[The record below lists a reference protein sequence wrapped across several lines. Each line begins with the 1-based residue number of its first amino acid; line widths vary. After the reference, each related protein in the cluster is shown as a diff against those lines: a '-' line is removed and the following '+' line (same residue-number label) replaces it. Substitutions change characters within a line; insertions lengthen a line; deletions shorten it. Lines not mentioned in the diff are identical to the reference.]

1 MRSSRLPLDHQPLS
15 LLIPTPRVNVLKIGV
30 GFKTLMNGS
39 FEAYVPQLI
48 AGLFGLIV
56 GSFANVCIHRIP
68 LEQSIV
74 FPPSR
79 CPKCQSRIAPWHN
92 LPVVSWLLLGGRC
105 ASCRQPISRRYP
117 LVEAVHGAGFFG
129 VVHNFGLSPFTPV
142 LLFFFTSMVV
152 LALID
157 WDHQILPDVITLPG
171 IAVGIATTFVP
182 GALVTWKES
191 VLSAVLGFVAFFLV
205 ANGYSKVRGIEGL
218 GMGDWKLAAMMGAF
232 LGARPLLV
240 TVFLGSLSGMTYG
253 IVQALRLRRQNPM
266 TEPLDALQSTD
277 LPAPGEGLASSE
289 PSLEAEASETDLPPP
304 SIGQYRLPFG
314 TFLAASA
321 VVVLF
326 WGDSILSWYSSFFPA

>member
-1 MRSSRLPLDHQPLS
+1 MRSSRLALDHQPLS
-15 LLIPTPRVNVLKIGV
+15 LLIPTGGVNVRKTGV
-30 GFKTLMNGS
+30 GFKTLMSGS

-74 FPPSR
+74 FPASR

-92 LPVVSWLLLGGRC
+92 LPVVSWLFLFGRC
-105 ASCRQPISRRYP
+105 ASCREPISLRYP
-117 LVEAVHGAGFFG
+117 VVEAIHGAGFVG

-142 LLFFFTSMVV
+142 LLFFFTSMIV

-171 IAVGIATTFVP
+171 IVVGLATTFVP
-182 GALVTWKES
+182 GALVTFKES
-191 VLSAVLGFVAFFLV
+191 ALSALLGFIAFFLV

-240 TVFLGSLSGMTYG
+240 TVFLGSLTGMTYG
-253 IVQALRLRRQNPM
+253 IVQALRLRRLDPVSRPVDAVPS
-266 TEPLDALQSTD
+266 TEP
-277 LPAPGEGLASSE
+277 PAPSE
-289 PSLEAEASETDLPPP
+289 PQETSEEPREDSETSETALP

-314 TFLAASA
+314 TFLAGSA
-321 VVVLF
+321 VIVLF
-326 WGDSILSWYSSFFPA
+326 WGEPILSWYSSFFPN

>member
-1 MRSSRLPLDHQPLS
+1 MS
-15 LLIPTPRVNVLKIGV
+15 
-30 GFKTLMNGS
+30 GS
-39 FEAYVPQLI
+39 VEALFPEFI
-48 AGLFGLIV
+48 AALFGLIV

-105 ASCRQPISRRYP
+105 ASCREPISRRYP
-117 LVEAVHGAGFFG
+117 AVEAIHGAGFFG
-129 VVHNFGLSPFTPV
+129 VVHTFGLSPFTPV
-142 LLFFFTSMVV
+142 LFFFFSSMIV

-171 IAVGIATTFVP
+171 IVIGIATTLLP

-191 VLSAVLGFVAFFLV
+191 ALSALLGFLAFFLV
-205 ANGYSKVRGIEGL
+205 ANGYSKLRGIEGL

-232 LGARPLLV
+232 LGLRPLLL
-240 TVFLGSLSGMTYG
+240 TVFLGSMSGMAYG
-253 IVQALRLRRQNPM
+253 LVQALRLRRKSVVTTPVETTDPVVSAESTEALDESDDHPADAIPM
-266 TEPLDALQSTD
+266 
-277 LPAPGEGLASSE
+277 
-289 PSLEAEASETDLPPP
+289 P

-314 TFLAASA
+314 TFLAGSA
-321 VVVLF
+321 VIVLF
-326 WGDSILSWYSSFFPA
+326 WGDSILAWYSAFFPA